1 MDVTLYWG
9 EEYRLLYRGRS
20 NKCFRKSSFHYTFRS
35 RDTDVLKLP
44 AGDSHTKGA
53 GMLVGNFELNP

>member
-9 EEYRLLYRGRS
+9 EEYRLLYGGRS

-35 RDTDVLKLP
+35 RDTDVL
-44 AGDSHTKGA
+44 
-53 GMLVGNFELNP
+53 